1 MSITRHL
8 LLGMTALVC
17 GLAAAQDGR
26 SGEAV
31 YRDVC
36 LTCHAGKVDKAPQF
50 ADRAAWKPLLAEGQA
65 VLTGHAWVGVRGM
78 PAQGG
83 RPDLTLPEFSRATAY
98 MARAAGGNW
107 PDPDARMLTL
117 IENEVVK
124 RRAQL
129 KAKAGG

>member
-1 MSITRHL
+1 MLVVVGTRPESREYTRRLLASGQSFLKVMMPITRHL

-78 PAQGG
+78 PA
-83 RPDLTLPEFSRATAY
+83 
-98 MARAAGGNW
+98 
-107 PDPDARMLTL
+107 
-117 IENEVVK
+117 
-124 RRAQL
+124 
-129 KAKAGG
+129 